1 MPSQP
6 RKSSSEGKAITVQ
19 IPPSMWKLLITVG
32 EKIYTP
38 ARAGKRK
45 LNPKYAQTICM
56 ILADNNQKEAAQ
68 LLKLALVA
76 YQDFARLSGDSVKF
90 AP

>member
-1 MPSQP
+1 MPS
-6 RKSSSEGKAITVQ
+6 KSSKTTSQGKAITVQ
-19 IPPSMWKLLITVG
+19 IPPSMWKLLTTVG

-56 ILADNNQKEAAQ
+56 ILSDNDQKEAAQ

-76 YQDFARLSGDSVKF
+76 YQDFARLSGDAVKF